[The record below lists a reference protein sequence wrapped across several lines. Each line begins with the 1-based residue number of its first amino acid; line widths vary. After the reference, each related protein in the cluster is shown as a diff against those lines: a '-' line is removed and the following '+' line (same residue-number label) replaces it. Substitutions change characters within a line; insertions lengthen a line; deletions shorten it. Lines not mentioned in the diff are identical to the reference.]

1 MNQLATRFGRVNYA
15 RAPYPLS
22 DHEIREVAP
31 SVFAEGKHGSRSDRY
46 THIPTS
52 EVLAGLRREGF
63 QPFMV
68 CQAKVRAGDRI
79 GYAKHMIR
87 LRHAGQIEGEE
98 ANEIVLINSHDGTSS
113 YQMLAGVFRFV
124 CQNGMV
130 VGETVDDLRI
140 PHRGDVVG
148 QVIEGAWRVL
158 DDFERVD
165 ASRQTM
171 KATNLERGEQI
182 AFARAAMQLRWEDS
196 DQAPVTEGQVIV
208 PRRAA
213 DLSSDLWSTFN
224 VVQENLVRGGL
235 HGHNKKRKRVTTRPI
250 QGIDGNIALNRALW
264 TLAEEMQ
271 RLKAA

>member
-1 MNQLATRFGRVNYA
+1 MTTLTKFRNVSLARSNR
-15 RAPYPLS
+15 PLS
-22 DHEIREVAP
+22 DEEIRRVAP
-31 SVFAEGKHGSRSDRY
+31 SVFADGKHDSRSGRY
-46 THIPTS
+46 THIPTI
-52 EVLAGLRREGF
+52 EVLNGLRREGF
-63 QPFMV
+63 EPFMA
-68 CQAKVRAGDRI
+68 CQARVRDESRL
-79 GYAKHMIR
+79 GYAKHMLR
-87 LRHAGQIEGEE
+87 LRHASRIESDE

-130 VGETVDDLRI
+130 VGETVEDLRI

-148 QVIEGAWRVL
+148 QVIEGAYRIL

-165 ASRQTM
+165 ESRETM
-171 KATNLERGEQI
+171 KATHLERGEQI
-182 AFARAAMQLRWEDS
+182 AFARAAMRLRWENP
-196 DQAPVTEGQVIV
+196 DQAPVTEEQVVV

-235 HGHNKKRKRVTTRPI
+235 YGRNKKRKRVTTRPI
-250 QGIDGNIALNRALW
+250 QGIDGNVALNRALW
-264 TLAEEMQ
+264 TLAEEMK